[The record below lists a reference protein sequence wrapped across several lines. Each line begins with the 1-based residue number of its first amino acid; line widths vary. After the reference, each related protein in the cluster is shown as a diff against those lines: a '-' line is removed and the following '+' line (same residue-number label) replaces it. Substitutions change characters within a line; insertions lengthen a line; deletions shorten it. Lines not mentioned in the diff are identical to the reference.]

1 MFEHDY
7 DDSSSSSD
15 INETLA
21 RYEEMV
27 KNHRPT
33 FFDHQAL
40 EDLVEYYELKLD
52 YDKALDVA
60 NYGIDVYP
68 FSSVFIT
75 KKAGFFIQKKKY
87 KEAQELLDQAA
98 TLDPNDIGIDLLKAD
113 LCISKSRH
121 AEAVIIIDEA
131 IRKAD
136 KDEKDELYLEKADVY
151 EDWGLYNEVYECL
164 KECLDLN
171 HNNFEAL
178 SRMWY
183 TVELAGTFEDSIK
196 FHNKLL
202 DRDPYSY
209 LAWHNLG
216 SAYYYMG
223 LLEKAIEAYE
233 FSIAINENYDL
244 AYRECGDAYYRLKN
258 YPKAIEYFTSAI
270 EISKPYEDLHYA
282 IGLCFERLKDY
293 TKARSNYRKALNA
306 DPKFHP
312 AFFRIGFTYKKEK
325 HWQNALHF
333 FKKAL
338 RLEPHKAN
346 YLLCTAEAY
355 AQLGDA
361 TGVRSIVREAM
372 SYHPQGRSKKAYKQ
386 YAANLFQVDSPDEA
400 WEVLQ
405 QARDENKAF
414 DEIRYYE
421 AVACYLSGRYS
432 EAYAALEEA
441 LFENPKRF
449 KQAVKFVP
457 EMILDPVV
465 MQLIDNA
472 KS

>member
-1 MFEHDY
+1 MFDNEY
-7 DDSSSSSD
+7 DDSPSSD

-27 KNHRPT
+27 RNHKPT

-52 YDKALDVA
+52 YDKALEVS

-68 FSSVFIT
+68 YSSVFIT
-75 KKAGFFIQKKKY
+75 KKAGFFIHKKKY
-87 KEAQELLDQAA
+87 KEAQELLEQAA
-98 TLDPNDIGIDLLKAD
+98 SLDPNDIGIDLLKAD
-113 LCISKSRH
+113 LCISKNRH
-121 AEAVIIIDEA
+121 ADAIVIIDGA
-131 IRKAD
+131 IAKAD
-136 KDEKDELYLEKADVY
+136 KEEKDELYLEKADVY
-151 EDWGLYNEVYECL
+151 EDWGLYHEVYNCL
-164 KECLDLN
+164 KQCLELN
-171 HNNFEAL
+171 SNNFEAL

-183 TVELAGTFEDSIK
+183 TVELAGTFEDSIQ

-202 DRDPYSY
+202 DKDPYSY

-216 SAYYYMG
+216 SAYFYMG
-223 LLEKAIEAYE
+223 LLEKAVEAYE

-258 YPKAIEYFTSAI
+258 YPKAIEYFQQAI

-293 TKARSNYRKALNA
+293 TKARSHYRKALNS
-306 DPKFHP
+306 DPKFDP

-338 RLEPHKAN
+338 RLDPHKTN
-346 YLLCTAEAY
+346 YLLNTAEAY
-355 AQLGDA
+355 TQLGDESGL
-361 TGVRSIVREAM
+361 TSLVREAM
-372 SYHPQGRSKKAYKQ
+372 SYYPQGRSKRSYKL
-386 YAANLFQVDSPDEA
+386 YVTYLLTLNNPDLA

-405 QARDENKAF
+405 QARDEQKTF
-414 DEIRYYE
+414 DDIRYYE
-421 AVACYLSGRYS
+421 AAACYMSGRYS

-441 LFENPKRF
+441 LFEQPKRF
-449 KQAVKFVP
+449 KNIAKLIPDMVQDPAV
-457 EMILDPVV
+457 MLLLDAYK
-465 MQLIDNA
+465 N
-472 KS
+472 